1 MKRNLQIT
9 FRGMNASETL
19 SEHIRD
25 HADKLEQFFDGITG
39 CHVVVEEP
47 HRHHQQGK
55 HFHVRLD
62 LHVPGKDI
70 VVGREH
76 GDRSSHEDAYQAVN
90 DAFDAAR
97 RQLQHYAE
105 GLRAH
110 RRSA

>member
-9 FRGMNASETL
+9 FRGMNASDAL

-25 HADKLEQFFDGITG
+25 SADKLEQFFDGITG

-62 LHVPGKDI
+62 MHVPGKNI
-70 VVGREH
+70 VVDRDH
-76 GDRSSHEDAYQAVN
+76 GDKVSHEDAYQAVN

-110 RRSA
+110 R

>member
-9 FRGMNASETL
+9 FRGMNPSDVL

-25 HADKLEQFFDGITG
+25 SADKLEQFFDGITG

-62 LHVPGKDI
+62 LHVPGKNI
-70 VVGREH
+70 VVARDH
-76 GDRSSHEDAYQAVN
+76 ADKTSHEDPYQAVN

-105 GLRAH
+105 GLRTH
-110 RRSA
+110 R

>member
-9 FRGMNASETL
+9 FRGMSPSDAL

-25 HADKLEQFFDGITG
+25 SADKLEQFFDGITG

-62 LHVPGKDI
+62 LHVPGKNI
-70 VVGREH
+70 VVDRDH
-76 GDRSSHEDAYQAVN
+76 GDRASHEDAYQAVN

-110 RRSA
+110 R

>member
-9 FRGMNASETL
+9 FRGMNTSEAL

-25 HADKLEQFFDGITG
+25 SADKLEQFFDGITG

-62 LHVPGKDI
+62 LHVPGKNI
-70 VVGREH
+70 VVDRDH
-76 GDRSSHEDAYQAVN
+76 GDRASHEDPYQAVN

-110 RRSA
+110 R

>member
-9 FRGMNASETL
+9 FRGMNTSDAL

-25 HADKLEQFFDGITG
+25 SADKLEQFFDGITG

-62 LHVPGKDI
+62 LHVPGKNI
-70 VVGREH
+70 VVDRDH
-76 GDRSSHEDAYQAVN
+76 GDRASHEDPYQAVN

-110 RRSA
+110 R

>member
-9 FRGMNASETL
+9 FRGMNPSDAL

-25 HADKLEQFFDGITG
+25 SADKLEQFFDGITG

-55 HFHVRLD
+55 HFHVHLD
-62 LHVPGKDI
+62 LHVPGKNI
-70 VVGREH
+70 VVDRDQGERVSRE
-76 GDRSSHEDAYQAVN
+76 DPYQAVN

-110 RRSA
+110 H